1 MLQHWFAM
9 LNRSLSCAIIVMT
22 SISVC
27 TTLVHGAEKVDL
39 VRVEKSQRK
48 MQLLSGNTVVK
59 EYKIALG
66 ARPIG
71 HKQWEGDERT
81 PEGRYVLDWRNP
93 KSMAHKSIHI
103 SYPNIRDRAAAKS
116 MGVPPGGAIM
126 IHGAVN
132 GYGWWGWVLQ
142 LIDWTD
148 GCIAVTNPEMDEIWA
163 LVQNGT
169 PIEIYP

>member
-1 MLQHWFAM
+1 MVRRNLSLLIICLITMWATFAYG
-9 LNRSLSCAIIVMT
+9 
-22 SISVC
+22 
-27 TTLVHGAEKVDL
+27 GATVDL
-39 VRVEKSQRK
+39 VRVEKSLRK
-48 MQLLSGNTVVK
+48 MQLLSGSTVVK

-66 ARPIG
+66 ARPVG
-71 HKQWEGDERT
+71 HKRWEGDERT
-81 PEGRYVLDWRNP
+81 PEGRYILDWRNP

-103 SYPNIRDRAAAKS
+103 SYPNAQDKAAAKS
-116 MGVPPGGAIM
+116 MGVSPGGAIM

-148 GCIAVTNPEMDEIWA
+148 GCIAVTNPEMDEIWT
-163 LVQNGT
+163 LVQDGT